1 MTEYIYQ
8 REWAKENL
16 KGKTES
22 EPLLPLKFMMLNMKF
37 NRGIHSFIHLLHP
50 NLTRI
55 IKSQWLLLTLRTS
68 QSPGE
73 SGYVSSYRTL
83 SFLPLPLLLFRLL
96 ILFSF
101 LLHSLIYFSFCF
113 CLYVHIKKNS
123 HLNSIRA
130 INIIGDFWK
139 HSYKVLL
146 TMWLRNSWEL
156 RIEEQQDVPGRR
168 TLWRWI
174 LGT

>member
-1 MTEYIYQ
+1 MTEYIHQ

-73 SGYVSSYRTL
+73 SG
-83 SFLPLPLLLFRLL
+83 LLLFLPHLVFSPPPSPLL
-96 ILFSF
+96 PPSHPLF
-101 LLHSLIYFSFCF
+101 LLASFSHLFFLLFLFICS
-113 CLYVHIKKNS
+113 HQKTS

-146 TMWLRNSWEL
+146 TMWLRNTWEL
-156 RIEEQQDVPGRR
+156 RTEEQQDVPGRR